1 MRENLFY
8 IFLAALIFCRASW
21 AETFLGIK
29 EVNPGISLTFEIAA
43 KDTILPAPFYLPE
56 KDTDIHVEVLAVWSD
71 SAPAGSMVGGFVAYL
86 TVVGEIENQNTGKT
100 LDFELTPHINL
111 SDNLH
116 YAQNIKLPGDLSDLY
131 NLSFKIIC
139 LLSSMNTGFVAI
151 IIICVPIAINA
162 KIKATN
168 RMYILKR

>member
-56 KDTDIHVEVLAVWSD
+56 KDNFKNYIKRIPMGVSFVI
-71 SAPAGSMVGGFVAYL
+71 APWNYPYL
-86 TVVGEIENQNTGKT
+86 TSVNSIIPSLAAGNSVILKHSAQTPLCAEQLYESAKKT
-100 LDFELTPHINL
+100 LPKNIF
-111 SDNLH
+111 SYLH
-116 YAQNIKLPGDLSDLY
+116 LNHQT
-131 NLSFKIIC
+131 IC
-139 LLSSMNTGFVAI
+139 A
-151 IIICVPIAINA
+151 
-162 KIKATN
+162 
-168 RMYILKR
+168 